1 MNPAPDREQSLQMHE
16 SVIKTICLNGKL
28 NKSQKLVSD
37 HSDYSIIDHKATIT
51 KQPMFGILKVHLND
65 SWIKEEISVEIIK
78 NVEPKIYA
86 ITYNKIVK
94 NVLKIYSF
102 IYIYFKMR
110 KFEN

>member
-1 MNPAPDREQSLQMHE
+1 MHE

-28 NKSQKLVSD
+28 NESQKLVSD

-51 KQPMFGILKVHLND
+51 KQPMFGILKKVHLNN

-94 NVLKIYSF
+94 NVLKIYSC

-110 KFEN
+110 KFENQ